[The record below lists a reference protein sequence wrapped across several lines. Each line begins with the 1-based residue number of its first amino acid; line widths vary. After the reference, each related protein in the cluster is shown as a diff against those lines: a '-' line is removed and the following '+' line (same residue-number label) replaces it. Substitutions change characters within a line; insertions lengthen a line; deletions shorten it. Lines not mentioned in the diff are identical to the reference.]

1 MYKSFL
7 QHLAQNGVLK
17 VPSNESISDI
27 MPHIHFNLPDDIM
40 DHIMKPIGSFLGDDS
55 SSSKS

>member
-7 QHLAQNGVLK
+7 QHLAQEGVLK

-40 DHIMKPIGSFLGDDS
+40 DHIMKPIGSFLDDDPAPS
-55 SSSKS
+55 DS